1 MEKTM
6 TSWNAEQVNLEGGG
20 DVDSMD
26 NFNCDFCGKEIENDW
41 EGGCFDDGTAF
52 CHLDFSDDIA
62 CESCY
67 EKGLWHE
74 KHKEVAKDE
83 FGSWLF

>member
-1 MEKTM
+1 MEQILNEVFAYFM
-6 TSWNAEQVNLEGGG
+6 VELNL
-20 DVDSMD
+20 
-26 NFNCDFCGKEIENDW
+26 NLNCDFCNVEIENDG
-41 EGGCFDDGTAF
+41 EGSAFSNGTAF

-83 FGSWLF
+83 FGSWLFGL